1 MVQVRITPQFFFI
14 FFFFAFF
21 TSLSVFASLFF
32 FSLIVRDFRFS
43 GALLCFS
50 PLCMSLTI
58 LVHTGTL
65 YSVHIEMWKCKRL
78 RREENRGTKGRKP

>member
-1 MVQVRITPQFFFI
+1 MVQVQITLQFFFL
-14 FFFFAFF
+14 FFFAFF
-21 TSLSVFASLFF
+21 TSLSVFASFF
-32 FSLIVRDFRFS
+32 LSLIVRDFRFS

-58 LVHTGTL
+58 LVHTGAL